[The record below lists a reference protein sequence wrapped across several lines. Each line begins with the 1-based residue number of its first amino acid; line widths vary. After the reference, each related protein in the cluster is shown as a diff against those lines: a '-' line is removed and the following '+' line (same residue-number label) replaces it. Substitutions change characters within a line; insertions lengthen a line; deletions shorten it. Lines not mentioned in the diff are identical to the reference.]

1 MILNLL
7 LFCENLKSKSSLNN
21 ESIVEYTDIDYSHNN
36 TNTFKKIKTAI
47 NLAYFNGTNK
57 LEVIEDEISL
67 TLNKDYFK
75 YVLDELNEIIEIFSI
90 KYLDDELVLL
100 EGLIK
105 LFVVY
110 LLQGLILFINNEKIG
125 TIKNNNEENKIL
137 NEEIFDS
144 DIGIIIREINNLG
157 FDIESIEKGANKI
170 SADIFINSSKDSIVN
185 SLENLKQSNYFIE
198 SYTIN
203 KNDSI
208 HIKLKVKIS

>member
-1 MILNLL
+1 MPKHYIDNKNKQTEQFINFLIIIFLILNLL
-7 LFCENLKSKSSLNN
+7 LFCENLKSKCILNN

-105 LFVVY
+105 
-110 LLQGLILFINNEKIG
+110 
-125 TIKNNNEENKIL
+125 
-137 NEEIFDS
+137 
-144 DIGIIIREINNLG
+144 
-157 FDIESIEKGANKI
+157 
-170 SADIFINSSKDSIVN
+170 
-185 SLENLKQSNYFIE
+185 
-198 SYTIN
+198 
-203 KNDSI
+203 
-208 HIKLKVKIS
+208 

>member
-1 MILNLL
+1 MPKQYIDNKNKQTEQFINFLIIIFLILNLL
-7 LFCENLKSKSSLNN
+7 LFCEKLKSKSSLNN

-105 LFVVY
+105 
-110 LLQGLILFINNEKIG
+110 
-125 TIKNNNEENKIL
+125 
-137 NEEIFDS
+137 
-144 DIGIIIREINNLG
+144 
-157 FDIESIEKGANKI
+157 
-170 SADIFINSSKDSIVN
+170 
-185 SLENLKQSNYFIE
+185 
-198 SYTIN
+198 
-203 KNDSI
+203 
-208 HIKLKVKIS
+208 

>member
-1 MILNLL
+1 MPKQYIDNKNKQTEQFINFLIIIFLILNLL

-36 TNTFKKIKTAI
+36 PNTFKKIKTAI

-105 LFVVY
+105 
-110 LLQGLILFINNEKIG
+110 
-125 TIKNNNEENKIL
+125 
-137 NEEIFDS
+137 
-144 DIGIIIREINNLG
+144 
-157 FDIESIEKGANKI
+157 
-170 SADIFINSSKDSIVN
+170 
-185 SLENLKQSNYFIE
+185 
-198 SYTIN
+198 
-203 KNDSI
+203 
-208 HIKLKVKIS
+208 

>member
-7 LFCENLKSKSSLNN
+7 LFCENLKNKSSLNN

-57 LEVIEDEISL
+57 LEVIEDKISL
-67 TLNKDYFK
+67 TLNKEYFK

-105 LFVVY
+105 
-110 LLQGLILFINNEKIG
+110 
-125 TIKNNNEENKIL
+125 
-137 NEEIFDS
+137 
-144 DIGIIIREINNLG
+144 
-157 FDIESIEKGANKI
+157 
-170 SADIFINSSKDSIVN
+170 
-185 SLENLKQSNYFIE
+185 
-198 SYTIN
+198 
-203 KNDSI
+203 
-208 HIKLKVKIS
+208 

>member
-1 MILNLL
+1 MPKQYIDNKNKQTEQFINFLIIIFLILNLL

-21 ESIVEYTDIDYSHNN
+21 KSIVEYTDIDYSHNN

-105 LFVVY
+105 W
-110 LLQGLILFINNEKIG
+110 
-125 TIKNNNEENKIL
+125 
-137 NEEIFDS
+137 
-144 DIGIIIREINNLG
+144 RE
-157 FDIESIEKGANKI
+157 
-170 SADIFINSSKDSIVN
+170 
-185 SLENLKQSNYFIE
+185 
-198 SYTIN
+198 
-203 KNDSI
+203 
-208 HIKLKVKIS
+208 

>member
-1 MILNLL
+1 MPKQYIDNKNKQTEQFINFLIIIFLILNLL

-100 EGLIK
+100 EGLI
-105 LFVVY
+105 
-110 LLQGLILFINNEKIG
+110 EW
-125 TIKNNNEENKIL
+125 
-137 NEEIFDS
+137 
-144 DIGIIIREINNLG
+144 RE
-157 FDIESIEKGANKI
+157 
-170 SADIFINSSKDSIVN
+170 
-185 SLENLKQSNYFIE
+185 
-198 SYTIN
+198 
-203 KNDSI
+203 
-208 HIKLKVKIS
+208 

>member
-1 MILNLL
+1 MPKQYVDNKNKQTEQFINFLIIIFLILNLL

-57 LEVIEDEISL
+57 LEVIEDDISL

-75 YVLDELNEIIEIFSI
+75 YVLDELNEIIEIFYI

-105 LFVVY
+105 
-110 LLQGLILFINNEKIG
+110 
-125 TIKNNNEENKIL
+125 
-137 NEEIFDS
+137 
-144 DIGIIIREINNLG
+144 
-157 FDIESIEKGANKI
+157 
-170 SADIFINSSKDSIVN
+170 
-185 SLENLKQSNYFIE
+185 
-198 SYTIN
+198 
-203 KNDSI
+203 
-208 HIKLKVKIS
+208 

>member
-1 MILNLL
+1 MPKHYIDNKNKQTEQFINFLIIIFLILNLL

-105 LFVVY
+105 
-110 LLQGLILFINNEKIG
+110 
-125 TIKNNNEENKIL
+125 
-137 NEEIFDS
+137 
-144 DIGIIIREINNLG
+144 
-157 FDIESIEKGANKI
+157 
-170 SADIFINSSKDSIVN
+170 
-185 SLENLKQSNYFIE
+185 
-198 SYTIN
+198 
-203 KNDSI
+203 
-208 HIKLKVKIS
+208 

>member
-1 MILNLL
+1 MPKQYIDNKNKQTEQFINFLIIIFLILNLL

-36 TNTFKKIKTAI
+36 INTFKKIKTAI

-105 LFVVY
+105 
-110 LLQGLILFINNEKIG
+110 
-125 TIKNNNEENKIL
+125 
-137 NEEIFDS
+137 
-144 DIGIIIREINNLG
+144 
-157 FDIESIEKGANKI
+157 
-170 SADIFINSSKDSIVN
+170 
-185 SLENLKQSNYFIE
+185 
-198 SYTIN
+198 
-203 KNDSI
+203 
-208 HIKLKVKIS
+208 

>member
-1 MILNLL
+1 MPKQYVDNKNKQTEQFINFLIIIFLIFNLL

-57 LEVIEDEISL
+57 LEVIEDDISL

-105 LFVVY
+105 
-110 LLQGLILFINNEKIG
+110 
-125 TIKNNNEENKIL
+125 
-137 NEEIFDS
+137 
-144 DIGIIIREINNLG
+144 
-157 FDIESIEKGANKI
+157 
-170 SADIFINSSKDSIVN
+170 
-185 SLENLKQSNYFIE
+185 
-198 SYTIN
+198 
-203 KNDSI
+203 
-208 HIKLKVKIS
+208 

>member
-1 MILNLL
+1 MPKQYIDNKNKQTEQFINFLIIIFLILNLL

-21 ESIVEYTDIDYSHNN
+21 ESIVEYTDIDYRHNN

-105 LFVVY
+105 
-110 LLQGLILFINNEKIG
+110 
-125 TIKNNNEENKIL
+125 
-137 NEEIFDS
+137 
-144 DIGIIIREINNLG
+144 
-157 FDIESIEKGANKI
+157 
-170 SADIFINSSKDSIVN
+170 
-185 SLENLKQSNYFIE
+185 
-198 SYTIN
+198 
-203 KNDSI
+203 
-208 HIKLKVKIS
+208 

>member
-1 MILNLL
+1 MPKQYIDNKNKQTEQFINFLIIIFLILNLL

-21 ESIVEYTDIDYSHNN
+21 KSIVEYTDIDYSHNN

-105 LFVVY
+105 
-110 LLQGLILFINNEKIG
+110 
-125 TIKNNNEENKIL
+125 
-137 NEEIFDS
+137 
-144 DIGIIIREINNLG
+144 
-157 FDIESIEKGANKI
+157 
-170 SADIFINSSKDSIVN
+170 
-185 SLENLKQSNYFIE
+185 
-198 SYTIN
+198 
-203 KNDSI
+203 
-208 HIKLKVKIS
+208 

>member
-1 MILNLL
+1 MPKQYIDNKNKQTEQFINFLIIIFLILNLL

-21 ESIVEYTDIDYSHNN
+21 ESIVEYTYIDYSHNN

-105 LFVVY
+105 
-110 LLQGLILFINNEKIG
+110 
-125 TIKNNNEENKIL
+125 
-137 NEEIFDS
+137 
-144 DIGIIIREINNLG
+144 
-157 FDIESIEKGANKI
+157 
-170 SADIFINSSKDSIVN
+170 
-185 SLENLKQSNYFIE
+185 
-198 SYTIN
+198 
-203 KNDSI
+203 
-208 HIKLKVKIS
+208 

>member
-1 MILNLL
+1 MPKQYIDNKNKQTEQFINFLIIIFLILNLL

-36 TNTFKKIKTAI
+36 TNTFKKIKTVI

-105 LFVVY
+105 
-110 LLQGLILFINNEKIG
+110 
-125 TIKNNNEENKIL
+125 
-137 NEEIFDS
+137 
-144 DIGIIIREINNLG
+144 
-157 FDIESIEKGANKI
+157 
-170 SADIFINSSKDSIVN
+170 
-185 SLENLKQSNYFIE
+185 
-198 SYTIN
+198 
-203 KNDSI
+203 
-208 HIKLKVKIS
+208 